1 MDINTNTNILQPQA
15 PVSTPLKLINVKPSP
30 SVDAPVKSADA
41 AIRKTAAP
49 LESSDSAI
57 VAEAKDTKHEDDL
70 QQAVSQLN
78 DYVQNIQRNLQFS
91 IDKESGVMVVKVID
105 TKSAKVIRQIPT
117 EESLRMARRLVEHR
131 DEAAFNIFN
140 SRA

>member
-1 MDINTNTNILQPQA
+1 MDINTNKLQQQSA
-15 PVSTPLKLINVKPSP
+15 VSAPLKLVNVKQ
-30 SVDAPVKSADA
+30 SVDSLVKSANDA
-41 AIRKTAAP
+41 SRKTGAR
-49 LESSDSAI
+49 LESAGAAT
-57 VAEAKDTKHEDDL
+57 VAEAKDTKHADDL
-70 QQAVSQLN
+70 QQAVSKLN

-105 TKSAKVIRQIPT
+105 TKSEKVIRQIPA
-117 EESLRMARRLVEHR
+117 EETLRLARSLVEHS